1 MHSNRLALASLLL
14 DKAADELS
22 RNGCNDF
29 TLPNTP
35 ENVELLNDMEQ
46 DNVGPGRVPE
56 QVHVF
61 DARRKELYTSDWW
74 LARFLGKSL
83 QKEIDMAKGNKNKG
97 PPPSAPADPA
107 WGETLTPPDSK
118 GYVSLDDELVAT
130 QTKLKAC
137 EGQLD
142 LAQTKLSAAVAEADE
157 LRAELKAAKEA
168 LAQRIANEA
177 VTAPTPDVEK
187 LKQRVVELM
196 DGHRLWL
203 RDYPNQILR
212 DKRQQPDDGSA
223 LQRSVYL
230 VLDRNGALRGFE

>member
-1 MHSNRLALASLLL
+1 MHSNRLALASFLL

-46 DNVGPGRVPE
+46 DNVGPGRAPE

-61 DARRKELYTSDWW
+61 DARKKELYTSDWW

-97 PPPSAPADPA
+97 PSSGGA
-107 WGETLTPPDSK
+107 S
-118 GYVSLDDELVAT
+118 SLDGPSTEQVLRDDDLHDT
-130 QTKLKAC
+130 RMKLAAC

-142 LAQTKLSAAVAEADE
+142 LTQTKLNTAAAEADE

-177 VTAPTPDVEK
+177 VTPVVPDTKK
-187 LKQRVVELM
+187 LEQRVAELM

-212 DKRQQPDDGSA
+212 DKRKQPDDGSA

-230 VLDRNGALRGFE
+230 VLNHDGSLRGLE